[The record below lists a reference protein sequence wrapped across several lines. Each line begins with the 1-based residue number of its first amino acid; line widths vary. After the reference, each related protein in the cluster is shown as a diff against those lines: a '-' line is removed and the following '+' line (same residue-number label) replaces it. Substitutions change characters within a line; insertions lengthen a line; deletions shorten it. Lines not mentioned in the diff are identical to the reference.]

1 MKQFNRRLAAISYFP
16 DTLRFESDEEQ
27 RAFFE
32 AVGRQVLGF
41 VDREGKDAFEFLQL
55 IVHSSTVDGVEK
67 ADEVVAIYEPH
78 RELSGAVET
87 AFGDLVSAQI
97 LERPADQPRPFV
109 VGAVKHNDG
118 TWTYHT

>member
-41 VDREGKDAFEFLQL
+41 VDRNGKDAFEFVQL
-55 IVHSSTVDGVEK
+55 IIHSDNQGTAGEVLAVH
-67 ADEVVAIYEPH
+67 EPH
-78 RELSGAVET
+78 RELSGDVEM
-87 AFGDLVSAQI
+87 AFSDLVAAQI
-97 LERPADQPRPFV
+97 LERPVDQPRPFV
-109 VGAVKHNDG
+109 VGAVRHEIGD
-118 TWTYHT
+118 WTYHT